1 MTTAIV
7 KIKPK
12 RRHELHVGV
21 YVRFFFFYS
30 DRIWFIRTWH
40 NRKKNYNC
48 NPGIKCSVFFAMVAN
63 VVPVMTQTRKHG
75 IVKSNPRVHR
85 LDKEGL

>member
-7 KIKPK
+7 KKNKTSTRITC
-12 RRHELHVGV
+12 RSLCT
-21 YVRFFFFYS
+21 FFFFYS
-30 DRIWFIRTWH
+30 DRICFIRTWH

-75 IVKSNPRVHR
+75 IVKSNPRVYR

>member
-1 MTTAIV
+1 MYVVFSSTVIV
-7 KIKPK
+7 FASYAHGIIEK
-12 RRHELHVGV
+12 
-21 YVRFFFFYS
+21 
-30 DRIWFIRTWH
+30 
-40 NRKKNYNC
+40 NC

-75 IVKSNPRVHR
+75 IVKSNPRVYR

>member
-7 KIKPK
+7 KKKK

-21 YVRFFFFYS
+21 YVRFFSSTVIVFASYAHG
-30 DRIWFIRTWH
+30 IIE
-40 NRKKNYNC
+40 KKNYNC

-75 IVKSNPRVHR
+75 IVKSNPRVYR

>member
-7 KIKPK
+7 KNKK

-21 YVRFFFFYS
+21 YVRFFSSTVIVFASYAHG
-30 DRIWFIRTWH
+30 IIE
-40 NRKKNYNC
+40 KNYNC

-75 IVKSNPRVHR
+75 IVKSNPRVYR

>member
-1 MTTAIV
+1 MTTVIV
-7 KIKPK
+7 KKK
-12 RRHELHVGV
+12 QKT
-21 YVRFFFFYS
+21 S
-30 DRIWFIRTWH
+30 TRITCRSLFASYAHGIIE
-40 NRKKNYNC
+40 KNC

>member
-7 KIKPK
+7 KKTK

-21 YVRFFFFYS
+21 YVRFFSSTVIVFASYAHG
-30 DRIWFIRTWH
+30 IIE
-40 NRKKNYNC
+40 KNYNC

-75 IVKSNPRVHR
+75 IVKSNPWVYR

>member
-1 MTTAIV
+1 MYVFFSSTVIV
-7 KIKPK
+7 FASYAHGII
-12 RRHELHVGV
+12 E
-21 YVRFFFFYS
+21 
-30 DRIWFIRTWH
+30 
-40 NRKKNYNC
+40 KNYNC